1 MDLIP
6 LWIMGPVIA
15 GLSIKA
21 GIQISA
27 LFGRK
32 LTDMKMK
39 EHMINLIEGVKTGEL
54 SQLCIQGPRSK
65 YEEVK
70 ILVLNKKSDLASLVQ
85 SGEIVTV
92 LRQSYN
98 KKLQKL
104 GETWNDKYQ
113 DARLVYLYVER
124 KLKNMI

>member
-1 MDLIP
+1 MDLLP
-6 LWIMGPVIA
+6 LWIIGPVIA

-27 LFGRK
+27 LIGRK

-39 EHMINLIEGVKTGEL
+39 EHMINLIEGAKSGEL
-54 SQLCIQGPRSK
+54 SQRCIQGPRSK

-70 ILVLNKKSDLASLVQ
+70 ILVLNKKSDLASLLQ

-92 LRQSYN
+92 LRQSYS
-98 KKLQKL
+98 KKLQNL